1 MGTRTGKSVF
11 VVNIMKLSTGILA
24 ALATTGDAAIACDGT
39 TQLFEVSCDAT
50 NGFTVVVNAACRN
63 KYFTM
68 DDFANSFLWKDST
81 VTSMATPTGTAA
93 GDVVTGE
100 TCVSGGN
107 PVSFK
112 PATSGI
118 KDSTGT
124 AATFGWTVPLS
135 CAAATQNPS
144 VGGANEY
151 LTYDLYWNSQFN
163 DGQDNMYQLGQVKFS
178 CRIDPYQED
187 AGVVTITEDTAVTD
201 PAQQYL
207 DIAAAIK
214 LDVNKAVFDG
224 GSPQD
229 EAALA
234 SGTAVLVDGEAG
246 TYGQSITYAA
256 ATAATLGDYMEL
268 KLEPVTTGGSILT
281 DFAVSL
287 TKCWA
292 SRQPLPATDDTN
304 ANSATQTGTNYYP
317 DTSTAGGAADE
328 FVFFDDFCPLYPSW
342 VGPNPAGTG
351 GYLNEEW
358 GGASSLHAVHFR
370 QFGFNAD
377 QAAYAT
383 NTGASIYY
391 HCFVKICDKS
401 TKATC
406 STTTLTGAATSC
418 SASRFAAPTRRRRD
432 LIKREAE
439 EEATQLDAPE
449 VSVQGDCEGDAVCVN
464 EVAEEAA
471 QEAVG

>member
-68 DDFANSFLWKDST
+68 VDFANSFLWKDST

-151 LTYDLYWNSQFN
+151 LTYDLYWN
-163 DGQDNMYQLGQVKFS
+163 
-178 CRIDPYQED
+178 
-187 AGVVTITEDTAVTD
+187 
-201 PAQQYL
+201 
-207 DIAAAIK
+207 
-214 LDVNKAVFDG
+214 
-224 GSPQD
+224 
-229 EAALA
+229 
-234 SGTAVLVDGEAG
+234 
-246 TYGQSITYAA
+246 
-256 ATAATLGDYMEL
+256 
-268 KLEPVTTGGSILT
+268 
-281 DFAVSL
+281 
-287 TKCWA
+287 
-292 SRQPLPATDDTN
+292 
-304 ANSATQTGTNYYP
+304 
-317 DTSTAGGAADE
+317 
-328 FVFFDDFCPLYPSW
+328 
-342 VGPNPAGTG
+342 
-351 GYLNEEW
+351 
-358 GGASSLHAVHFR
+358 
-370 QFGFNAD
+370 
-377 QAAYAT
+377 
-383 NTGASIYY
+383 
-391 HCFVKICDKS
+391 
-401 TKATC
+401 
-406 STTTLTGAATSC
+406 
-418 SASRFAAPTRRRRD
+418 
-432 LIKREAE
+432 
-439 EEATQLDAPE
+439 
-449 VSVQGDCEGDAVCVN
+449 
-464 EVAEEAA
+464 
-471 QEAVG
+471 